1 VAEETGIQATAGKR
15 LDIEHYGTAL
25 GPKAVEFWAMHGQDG
40 PFRPTAEVDRLALMS
55 LAEPGGGFAIGATP
69 TPSRLSAKRSM
80 PHVPGM
86 AWPGSRNSRTPTV
99 PRSCVHPAL

>member
-40 PFRPTAEVDRLALMS
+40 PFRPTAEVDRLAWMS
-55 LAEPGGGFAIGATP
+55 LADARWRLRYRRDSYPEPASGSAIVHSSLDVASGSGSAF
-69 TPSRLSAKRSM
+69 LSA
-80 PHVPGM
+80 
-86 AWPGSRNSRTPTV
+86 
-99 PRSCVHPAL
+99 